1 MEMSPV
7 MVSAVHAPVLTTK
20 QLPLWLLFSLNK
32 LQAKIKMEIRNED
45 PDWLSL
51 VALEERYDPV
61 RHVSNS
67 CQYNLCNDSKL
78 VGAGR
83 ASLSQKRS

>member
-1 MEMSPV
+1 M

-61 RHVSNS
+61 SHVNNS
-67 CQYNLCNDSKL
+67 CQCNLCNGSKL